1 MLHGL
6 VLGVLLAAVVYFWL
20 GNPVLSAVIGAAM
33 VGNFLV
39 AAVVGVLV
47 PMTLRRVGVDPAFG
61 SSMMVT
67 ASTDILGFTLCKFW
81 GWLATLLRG

>member
-1 MLHGL
+1 MLHGQ

-33 VGNFLV
+33 EGNFLV

-47 PMTLRRVGVDPAFG
+47 PMTLRRAGVDPAFG
-61 SSMMVT
+61 SSMTVT
-67 ASTDILGFTLCKFW
+67 ASTDILGFTLFLGLASCFIA
-81 GWLATLLRG
+81 WLT

>member
-1 MLHGL
+1 M
-6 VLGVLLAAVVYFWL
+6 
-20 GNPVLSAVIGAAM
+20 M
-33 VGNFLV
+33 GNFLV

-67 ASTDILGFTLCKFW
+67 ASTDILGFTLFL
-81 GWLATLLRG
+81 GLASYFVVWLV